1 MRTWMK
7 LWCAGMAITN
17 NFLADGVYSWIRRMI
32 TFATAWQMS
41 SRSPDRRRR
50 MLHEC
55 RSQFL
60 GSSSKCVQGWR
71 ALGQGSQFGML
82 TWLKV
87 TFPCTAVRSE
97 VDIIALPGATN
108 KPR

>member
-1 MRTWMK
+1 
-7 LWCAGMAITN
+7 
-17 NFLADGVYSWIRRMI
+17 VYSWIRRMI

-82 TWLKV
+82 TWLKD
-87 TFPCTAVRSE
+87 FPVYCSE
-97 VDIIALPGATN
+97 SLSLLQVLVI
-108 KPR
+108 